1 MTKALRWDIQAL
13 GQRLA
18 NAASAEEQARRGSSN
33 AKSRVQNDIEL
44 KLVIQD
50 IRNLLGRIEDAV
62 PLINLAITTS
72 GATLSTNLPATIS
85 PSRLLQA
92 STFLTAG
99 DSQYALLPTQA
110 VQIGPTFTLSL
121 YMLFSGHVR
130 PQDEEGLRN
139 TTWKEV
145 MHKARVRLL
154 RVPLNVAYGIAEPS
168 SNGGD
173 RHTNSATQDGPY
185 QPKSEDQ
192 DYDTAHISGEAYADE
207 FAYQLSIVEDLDDD
221 RVHSFEDDEVQPG
234 PYEDVSLAGI
244 REVVPIHELSK
255 IFYADTGKILNI
267 GNEGEP
273 NSPVLLLRRDV
284 NAMPPRRMMERFH
297 EDALSDDE
305 EDEHVA
311 ATNSDPLPYE
321 DSQSEIDA
329 QLQREHLS
337 SSITSPSEPPQYTP
351 NFTKP
356 WRLPGDLDPEWMAF
370 EVYVES
376 EDSDTEETTSEAE
389 TSSSRPAAPT
399 REQSLDPQMT
409 TALSN
414 LNLDDKSSPSPHQT
428 HSPSLPHNQ
437 LLPRS
442 PMPTTTTITTTAP
455 SLFPAIRTSLSL
467 LETLLRLSSLQQFQ
481 QTSHLAINDELLNFF
496 LEESATT
503 GAGADNE
510 ERRRVRREAR
520 ARVGFDPYDES
531 PVKRRGEE
539 YQYQSQYHYDGGRE
553 SRQGS
558 EAPQRWDP
566 RAHYDA
572 EPSSS
577 PRSRWTADNDR
588 YDDSWPH
595 PRQNLHP
602 PQSQSPRTPR
612 DHTPE
617 TPPLLLTNTLR
628 SSSSPRLR
636 PRHASA
642 TPDRSMHAPS
652 LGVRGYSSPP
662 TPSGGGGLL
671 KGRQAVLRRDVLPKR
686 GSPLGE
692 TERERER
699 ERPRT
704 GLTDEGLGTS
714 PGFAVMGLGK
724 RGSGADA
731 DVELDESGR

>member
-1 MTKALRWDIQAL
+1 VSLTKALRWDIQAL

-18 NAASAEEQARRGSSN
+18 NAATSEEQARRGSSN

-44 KLVIQD
+44 KLIIQD
-50 IRNLLGRIEDAV
+50 IRTLLSRIDDAV

-72 GATLSTNLPATIS
+72 GATLSTNLPASIS
-85 PSRLLQA
+85 PSRLLQS

-99 DSQYALLPTQA
+99 DSQYALLPTHA

-130 PQDEEGLRN
+130 PQDEEGLRD

-145 MHKARVRLL
+145 MHKARVKLL
-154 RVPLNVAYGIAEPS
+154 RVPLNVAYGLHETS
-168 SNGGD
+168 SNGGNR
-173 RHTNSATQDGPY
+173 RHTNSGNQDTPRSPTG
-185 QPKSEDQ
+185 EDY

-207 FAYQLSIVEDLDDD
+207 FAYQLSVIEDLDDD
-221 RVHSFEDDEVQPG
+221 RVHSFEDDEAQPG
-234 PYEDVSLAGI
+234 PYEDVNLAGI
-244 REVVPIHELSK
+244 REVVPIHEISK

-284 NAMPPRRMMERFH
+284 NALPPRRMMERFRA
-297 EDALSDDE
+297 DALSDDE
-305 EDEHVA
+305 DHEHEHIG
-311 ATNSDPLPYE
+311 ATNGDIPLYD

-329 QLQREHLS
+329 QLQREHRS
-337 SSITSPSEPPQYTP
+337 SSVMSPSEPNEP
-351 NFTKP
+351 NTNSTKP

-370 EVYVES
+370 EVHVES
-376 EDSDTEETTSEAE
+376 ENSDIEETTSEAD
-389 TSSSRPAAPT
+389 TSSTRPSASS

-414 LNLDDKSSPSPHQT
+414 LRLNDRPTPTPQQIH
-428 HSPSLPHNQ
+428 PPFLPHDQ
-437 LLPRS
+437 LIAQS
-442 PMPTTTTITTTAP
+442 PMPTTITSPT
-455 SLFPAIRTSLSL
+455 LFPAIRTSLSL

-481 QTSHLAINDELLNFF
+481 QTSHLAINDELLHFF
-496 LEESATT
+496 LEESSTT
-503 GAGADNE
+503 GAGADSE

-531 PVKRRGEE
+531 PVKRRGED
-539 YQYQSQYHYDGGRE
+539 YQYQYDHPNGRE

-558 EAPQRWDP
+558 EAPHWDTYP
-566 RAHYDA
+566 NYKA

-577 PRSRWTADNDR
+577 PRSRWANDNDR

-595 PRQNLHP
+595 PHHLP
-602 PQSQSPRTPR
+602 PLPQTSR
-612 DHTPE
+612 DATPE
-617 TPPLLLTNTLR
+617 TPPLLLKHSLSR
-628 SSSSPRLR
+628 SSSSPRPR

-642 TPDRSMHAPS
+642 TPDRPTHPPP
-652 LGVRGYSSPP
+652 LGARGYSSPP
-662 TPSGGGGLL
+662 TPSGGGGLV
-671 KGRQAVLRRDVLPKR
+671 KGRQAVLRRDVVPKR

-692 TERERER
+692 TRMEGERD
-699 ERPRT
+699 RPKT

-714 PGFAVMGLGK
+714 PGFAVGLGNGDEDK
-724 RGSGADA
+724 DR
-731 DVELDESGR
+731 DVDVGLEGREEG

>member
-1 MTKALRWDIQAL
+1 MSLTKALRWDIQAL

-18 NAASAEEQARRGSSN
+18 SAANSEEQARRGSSN

-44 KLVIQD
+44 KLIIQD
-50 IRNLLGRIEDAV
+50 IRNLLSRIEDAV

-85 PSRLLQA
+85 PSRLLQS
-92 STFLTAG
+92 STLLTAG

-130 PQDEEGLRN
+130 PQDEEGLRE

-145 MHKARVRLL
+145 MHKARVKLL
-154 RVPLNVAYGIAEPS
+154 RVPLNVAYGLPELS
-168 SNGGD
+168 SNGGSW
-173 RHTNSATQDGPY
+173 RHTSGGNQDTPY
-185 QPKSEDQ
+185 SPTGENY

-207 FAYQLSIVEDLDDD
+207 FAYQLSVIEDLDDD
-221 RVHSFEDDEVQPG
+221 RVHSFEDDEAQPG

-244 REVVPIHELSK
+244 REVVPIHEISK

-273 NSPVLLLRRDV
+273 NNPVLLLRRDV
-284 NAMPPRRMMERFH
+284 NALPPRRMMERFRA
-297 EDALSDDE
+297 DALSDDE
-305 EDEHVA
+305 DHEHEHIG
-311 ATNSDPLPYE
+311 ATNGDVPLF
-321 DSQSEIDA
+321 DHSQSEIDA
-329 QLQREHLS
+329 QLQREHRS
-337 SSITSPSEPPQYTP
+337 SSVMLPSEPNESYTNP
-351 NFTKP
+351 TRP

-370 EVYVES
+370 EVHVES
-376 EDSDTEETTSEAE
+376 ESSDSEETTSEAD
-389 TSSSRPAAPT
+389 TSSTRPAAPS

-414 LNLDDKSSPSPHQT
+414 LRLNERPRSIPQQIRPPSQ
-428 HSPSLPHNQ
+428 SHNQ
-437 LLPRS
+437 LIPQS
-442 PMPTTTTITTTAP
+442 PLPTTVTSPT
-455 SLFPAIRTSLSL
+455 LFPAIRTSLSL

-481 QTSHLAINDELLNFF
+481 QTSHLAINDELLHFF
-496 LEESATT
+496 LEESSTT
-503 GAGADNE
+503 GAGADSE

-531 PVKRRGEE
+531 PVKRRGED
-539 YQYQSQYHYDGGRE
+539 YQYQYEHPNGRE
-553 SRQGS
+553 SRPGS
-558 EAPQRWDP
+558 EALNWETYPD
-566 RAHYDA
+566 YNA

-577 PRSRWTADNDR
+577 PRSRWANDNDR

-595 PRQNLHP
+595 PHRLP
-602 PQSQSPRTPR
+602 LSQTSR
-612 DHTPE
+612 DPTPE
-617 TPPLLLTNTLR
+617 TPPLLLKHTLSR
-628 SSSSPRLR
+628 SSSSPRPR

-642 TPDRSMHAPS
+642 TPDRPTHAPS
-652 LGVRGYSSPP
+652 LGARGYSSPP

-671 KGRQAVLRRDVLPKR
+671 KGRQAVLRRDVVPKR

-692 TERERER
+692 TRMEGERD
-699 ERPRT
+699 RPKT

-714 PGFAVMGLGK
+714 PGFAVGLGVGDEDK
-724 RGSGADA
+724 ERGAD
-731 DVELDESGR
+731 VGLEGREEG